1 MTVNQNL
8 IPKAICLK
16 MAILGTFLGLFIVLP
31 LNLSASCSFDQ
42 YMFTCLQSNQTDY
55 EVTTIE
61 SIPVLNIT
69 SSDDSWWT
77 VVIMSSF
84 NLYEGENR
92 AYLGRLYGIVI
103 VAWIMILYCTRVLE
117 KEWVDALTL
126 RRLFYLENSHWKNR
140 IDEKKNTIE
149 RDDDDDDLKPG
160 AIFKRRMIN
169 KGTKNG
175 KSSKAKKLDIRKRPI
190 NIPHPE
196 QRDTVP
202 NIELYSVLVGNIPV
216 APAQIRG
223 GTTQTGDLGQSIY
236 KGDDVS
242 LDWQLRVTV
251 SIYVSYSNDH
261 PFCCALT
268 KLNLDYNFDRLVFSI
283 NVFLINLDFRHLW
296 LQ

>member
-1 MTVNQNL
+1 
-8 IPKAICLK
+8 

-42 YMFTCLQSNQTDY
+42 SNFTCLPSNLTDY

-69 SSDDSWWT
+69 RSDDSWWT
-77 VVIMSSF
+77 VVITSSF
-84 NLYEGENR
+84 NLHEGANR
-92 AYLGRLYGIVI
+92 AFLGRLYGIVA

-126 RRLFYLENSHWKNR
+126 RRNFYLENSHWKNR
-140 IDEKKNTIE
+140 IDEKKNTID
-149 RDDDDDDLKPG
+149 RDVDDDDDDLKPS
-160 AIFKRRMIN
+160 AIYKRRMIN
-169 KGTKNG
+169 KGIKNG
-175 KSSKAKKLDIRKRPI
+175 KSSKSKKLDTTKRPI

-223 GTTQTGDLGQSIY
+223 GTSHTDDLDKSI
-236 KGDDVS
+236 KGDGVS

-251 SIYVSYSNDH
+251 STYV
-261 PFCCALT
+261 
-268 KLNLDYNFDRLVFSI
+268 
-283 NVFLINLDFRHLW
+283 
-296 LQ
+296 